1 MNLDFHW
8 INLIILFGAVHGLI
22 FGFIVLLNKKH
33 PGAPFLGL
41 FMFVLAYNGF
51 ETLNWSAGLD
61 QYILFFDLFPFIV
74 IFAAGPSLYLYVT
87 RLLHPEGALSTK
99 KILAHYSIAGL
110 QLIFRSVI
118 VILYFLWKDGII
130 QDKTIPEWLLA
141 AYSSYSEPLSVIVFL
156 VYLGATLQQFR
167 KFKQTHN
174 QSGFRQVKRPIL
186 KWMNSLLLCMTLLG
200 LLWPL
205 TVLAPSLIPSLPYD
219 VHYYPIEV
227 LLVLFIY
234 WIAFAG
240 YHYTKAI
247 DQQAVRSQDV
257 VPSGEAKEVLARL
270 RDIMEREKPYLDP
283 RLNLHKLAFAAGIP
297 AKRISTILNQ
307 HARHSFSDFVN
318 EYRMREVK
326 AKLLTPENQHLTI
339 SGIALES
346 GFNSHATFQRV
357 FRTATGMSPRKYVA
371 RQMEERRDADFS
383 LAGNKPQIPP
393 R

>member
-1 MNLDFHW
+1 MNPDFQW

-22 FGFIVLLNKKH
+22 FGCIVLFNRKH

-61 QYILFFDLFPFIV
+61 QYIIFFDLFPFIV

-87 RLLHPEGALSTK
+87 QLLHPARTLSSK
-99 KILAHYSIAGL
+99 EILAHYSIAGF

-118 VILYFLWKDGII
+118 VILYFLWRDGII
-130 QDKTIPEWLLA
+130 QDKSVPELLLA
-141 AYSSYSEPLSVIVFL
+141 TYSSYSEPLSVIVFL
-156 VYLGATLQQFR
+156 AYLGAILLEFR
-167 KFKQTHN
+167 KFKRSHH
-174 QSGFRQVKRPIL
+174 QSGLRLVKRPML
-186 KWMNSLLLCMTLLG
+186 RWLNALLLCMVILG
-200 LLWPL
+200 LIWPL

-219 VHYYPIEV
+219 VHYYPIEI
-227 LLVLFIY
+227 LLVVFIY

-247 DQQAVRSQDV
+247 DQQTVRSQDV
-257 VPSGEAKEVLARL
+257 VPSGEAKEALVRL
-270 RDIMEREKPYLDP
+270 RDIMEREKPYLDSK
-283 RLNLHKLAFAAGIP
+283 LNLHKLAVTAGIP

-307 HARHSFSDFVN
+307 HAGYSFSDFVN
-318 EYRMREVK
+318 EYRMKEVK

-371 RQMEERRDADFS
+371 LQMENSDAREVRT
-383 LAGNKPQIPP
+383 AN
-393 R
+393 

>member
-22 FGFIVLLNKKH
+22 FGFVVLFNRKH

-87 RLLHPEGALSTK
+87 RLLHPERTLSTK
-99 KILAHYSIAGL
+99 KILAHYSIAGF
-110 QLIFRSVI
+110 QLILRSVI
-118 VILYFLWKDGII
+118 VILYFLWKGGII

-141 AYSSYSEPLSVIVFL
+141 TYSSYSEPLSVIVFL
-156 VYLGATLQQFR
+156 AYLGATLLEFR
-167 KFKQTHN
+167 WFKHSHN
-174 QSGFRQVKRPIL
+174 KSDFRQGKRTIL
-186 KWMNSLLLCMTLLG
+186 KWLNSLLLCMILLG
-200 LLWPL
+200 LVWPL
-205 TVLAPSLIPSLPYD
+205 TVLTPSLFPSLPYD

-247 DQQAVRSQDV
+247 DQQAAKSQDV
-257 VPSGEAKEVLARL
+257 VPLEEAKEVLTQL
-270 RDIMEREKPYLDP
+270 RNLMEREKTYLDP
-283 RLNLHKLAFAAGIP
+283 GLKLNKLAAAAGIP

-307 HARHSFSDFVN
+307 HAGYSFSNFVN

-326 AKLLTPENQHLTI
+326 VRLLTPENQHLTI

-357 FRTATGMSPRKYVA
+357 FRTATGMSPSEYVA
-371 RQMEERRDADFS
+371 LQLEKSDVLKSE
-383 LAGNKPQIPP
+383 Q
-393 R
+393 